1 MPDRKVAGGICLRHP
16 STQIATAVSGVLRA
30 LAIGAPIAQGVAPA
44 ALAQSAEPAEPT
56 AGIPAQPLGQ
66 ALVALARQ
74 TGLQLIY
81 VSGLV
86 RNQTSHAVPAG
97 LGTKAAL
104 AAMLQG
110 TGLRFEQL
118 TANSVRILAAAL
130 APEPRLSAPLGDEP
144 SEIIITASRREENF
158 QDVPIAIQTMTGDQL
173 NQLGVTTFDDLLQ
186 YTPNVTYS
194 GNGPGTGNIFIRG
207 LGFVATGNQTQSAA
221 APFPAV
227 ALYLD
232 NQSMQFPARNNDVY
246 LVDMA
251 RVEVLEGPQGTLDGG
266 GAEGGVIRYI
276 TNKPNLSVRSG
287 EFNAGYGTTAGGDQ
301 NSSLNATLNLPL
313 IPDRLAVRAVIF
325 SESRGGYI
333 SNVPGTIAFPPGSVP
348 AVDGG
353 NLSANNAGLVAS
365 NTNPVSYQGL
375 RLSALY
381 QFSDGW
387 NLLIQQNYQDMEAD
401 GYFYAYPQDPSGNAL
416 PPYEITAFT
425 PAYTKDRYESTAWTL
440 NGRFGELQAVYTGN
454 YLVRHI
460 EGQQDYSNYLRS
472 AHGASYAC
480 IGPGAEYFNSAR
492 FPSLAGKPLQCYPP
506 VGSWYDSVH
515 HTHQSHELRVSTGEN
530 YRIRAL
536 LGANWEKFVIDDN
549 MDFDYLAIP
558 QCSPAN
564 LSVALAGGA
573 DCLSAVGPVPG
584 VYASDP
590 SLRENMNNAF
600 GEDVQRGYRQY
611 AFFASVD
618 FDLIPKVLT
627 LSGGTRRYHYD
638 EFEHGSEWYSESTGG
653 GLIVDHPN
661 GACTAAGL
669 CGFPINLDKS
679 ESGLSSR
686 ANLSWHITPDIMT
699 YYTFAQGFRPGGFN
713 RSLSPPGE
721 PVPLTG
727 TAPYCGAA
735 STDPRCLPGGIFFE
749 KCTCQVTHP
758 LGYDADR
765 LINNELGFKSEFLS
779 HRLLLNATA
788 YWMNWNDVASQ
799 TAPFPTGET
808 WVANGPDYT
817 IKGVE
822 LQLTARLPAGL
833 TLQGASS
840 WNSVRQANAPC
851 LISAGVTPSTP
862 YNPTP
867 AGQCVTVVEGL
878 PYAGPWGAA
887 GTSAPF
893 APPLMFNLRARYD
906 WSIGSYRPFAIASA
920 GHIASMTNAPGSY
933 PDGDAAAQSPPTTP
947 LLRYTIPAYTIY
959 DASFGVAKDNWTA
972 QISGS
977 NLSNAYAATNV
988 SAGQFI
994 RAEIPVR
1001 PRVLTAMFGYRF

>member
-1 MPDRKVAGGICLRHP
+1 LRHP

-30 LAIGAPIAQGVAPA
+30 LAVGAPIALGGAPA
-44 ALAQSAEPAEPT
+44 VLAQSAEPA
-56 AGIPAQPLGQ
+56 GPAVAIAVQPLAQ
-66 ALVALARQ
+66 ALAALARQ
-74 TGLQLIY
+74 TGLQILY

-86 RNQTSHAVPAG
+86 RNQSSHAVPAG
-97 LGTKAAL
+97 LGANGAL

-110 TGLRFEQL
+110 TGLRFEYL
-118 TANSVRILAAAL
+118 TANSVRILAAAP
-130 APEPRLSAPLGDEP
+130 APELRIPARLDDEP
-144 SEIIITASRREENF
+144 SEVIITANRREENF

-173 NQLGVTTFDDLLQ
+173 SQLNVTTFDDLLQ

-207 LGFVATGNQTQSAA
+207 LGFVGLGNQSQSTTV
-221 APFPAV
+221 PLPAV

-246 LVDMA
+246 LVDMT
-251 RVEVLEGPQGTLDGG
+251 RVEVLEGPQGVLYGG
-266 GAEGGVIRYI
+266 GAQAGVIRYI

-301 NSSLNATLNLPL
+301 NGSLNATVNVPL
-313 IPDRLAVRAVIF
+313 IPDTLATRLVMF
-325 SESRGGYI
+325 SERRGGYI
-333 SNVPGTIAFPPGSVP
+333 SNVPGTIAFVPGSIP
-348 AVDGG
+348 AVEGG
-353 NLSANNAGLVAS
+353 NPSANNAALVAS
-365 NTNPVSYQGL
+365 NTNPVTYGGF

-381 QFSDGW
+381 QFRDDWS
-387 NLLIQQNYQDMEAD
+387 LLIQQNYQYLHAD
-401 GYFYAYPQDPSGNAL
+401 SYFYAYPQDPGGNAL
-416 PPYEITAFT
+416 PPNQITAFT
-425 PAYTKDRYESTAWTL
+425 PAFTKDRYESTAWTL
-440 NGRFGELQAVYTGN
+440 NGRIGELKAVYSGS

-472 AHGASYAC
+472 LHAGAYYAC
-480 IGPGAEYFNSAR
+480 IGPGAGYFNSAN

-515 HTHQSHELRVSTGEN
+515 HTHQTHELRVSSGED
-530 YRIRAL
+530 YRVRAQ
-536 LGANWEKFVIDDN
+536 LGAYWEKFVIDDN
-549 MDFDYLAIP
+549 MNFNYLAIP
-558 QCSPAN
+558 QCSLAN
-564 LSVALAGGA
+564 LGVARAGGA

-584 VYASDP
+584 VYASAP

-618 FDLIPKVLT
+618 FDLIPKALT

-638 EFEHGSEWYSESTGG
+638 DFEHGSEWYSQTTGG
-653 GLIVDHPN
+653 GLVVDHLN

-679 ESGLSSR
+679 ESGFSSR

-713 RSLSPPGE
+713 RNPSSPGQPPRLAGA
-721 PVPLTG
+721 
-727 TAPYCGAA
+727 APYCGAA
-735 STDPRCLPGGIFFE
+735 STDPRCLPGGSLFGLR
-749 KCTCQVTHP
+749 TNQAVHP
-758 LGYDADR
+758 LGYDSDT
-765 LINNELGFKSEFLS
+765 LVNNELGFKSEFLS

-788 YWMNWNDVASQ
+788 YRMNWNDVASQ
-799 TAPFPTGET
+799 VFDPQSLGSPT
-808 WVANGPDYT
+808 WVSNGPSYT

-822 LQLTARLPAGL
+822 LQVTARLPAGL

-840 WNSVRQANAPC
+840 WNSVRQANSPC
-851 LISAGVTPSTP
+851 LISAGVTPATAN
-862 YNPTP
+862 NPIP
-867 AGQCVTVVEGL
+867 AGQCITVVGGL
-878 PYAGPWGAA
+878 TYPGPWGTT

-906 WSIGSYRPFAIASA
+906 WSSGSYQLFALVSA
-920 GHIASMTNAPGSY
+920 GHIATMSNAPASF
-933 PDGDAAAQSPPTTP
+933 PDGNDPAQNPPTTA
-947 LLRYTIPAYTIY
+947 LLRYAIPAYTIY
-959 DASFGVAKDNWTA
+959 DASFGVVKDNWTV

-994 RAEIPVR
+994 RAEIPLR
-1001 PRVLTAMFGYRF
+1001 PRVLMALLGYRF